1 MTLLQKYHKQRISKK
16 SYQELESLK
25 RKYALKYPDNLK
37 YTLKLILTY
46 NSIKQK
52 ETFEK
57 EFERFRNN
65 HLDMWDNLSFTERN
79 KLFQLDFEKTR
90 EQLNSFY
97 FEDERIYIPIFD
109 ILFNNLYDRETPIL
123 ELPQYFKLQHEFK
136 SEMIDVG
143 KYGLLPYKAGLC
155 YPCLAYRAES
165 VILFDKSINT
175 FYRLNDQVV
184 FYPLLDKVEI
194 KQELA
199 QTLANHLNDYN
210 DAAFFECALE
220 NGLLHSKLVKKV
232 EKKRR

>member
-1 MTLLQKYHKQRISKK
+1 MTLLQKYHTQRISKK
-16 SYQELESLK
+16 SYQELDALK
-25 RKYALKYPDNLK
+25 RKYDLKYPDNLK

-90 EQLNSFY
+90 NQLNSFE
-97 FEDERIYIPIFD
+97 FEGERIYIPIFD

-136 SEMIDVG
+136 NEMIDVG
-143 KYGLLPYKAGLC
+143 KYGLLPYKASIC
-155 YPCLAYRAES
+155 YPCLAQREES
-165 VILFDKSINT
+165 VILYDESINT

-184 FYPLLDKVEI
+184 FYPLLDKASISPELA
-194 KQELA
+194 QELA
-199 QTLANHLNDYN
+199 DYLNEYN
-210 DAAFFECALE
+210 DAAFFQCALD
-220 NGLLHSKLVKKV
+220 NGLVHPRLVKKV